1 MMPFAAVLRVVKVF
15 PQVQVT
21 SVTRYSGWMSF
32 FMGFLSGRRVPGRA
46 STRRQRGEPEPRGDS
61 ATPLNAPGNRDI
73 PVTPGV
79 HAGRGAEP
87 GPGPWCR
94 RPVSHR
100 YRVSTRSHDLAGS
113 VVRSLDLRG
122 PTPHPRS

>member
-46 STRRQRGEPEPRGDS
+46 SARRQRGEPEPRGDS
-61 ATPLNAPGNRDI
+61 ATLYNTAGNPRIPLPER
-73 PVTPGV
+73 
-79 HAGRGAEP
+79 AGRRRGGRVSVRPRGGRPTGSAP
-87 GPGPWCR
+87 LLR
-94 RPVSHR
+94 RPADAR
-100 YRVSTRSHDLAGS
+100 PPAT
-113 VVRSLDLRG
+113 
-122 PTPHPRS
+122 